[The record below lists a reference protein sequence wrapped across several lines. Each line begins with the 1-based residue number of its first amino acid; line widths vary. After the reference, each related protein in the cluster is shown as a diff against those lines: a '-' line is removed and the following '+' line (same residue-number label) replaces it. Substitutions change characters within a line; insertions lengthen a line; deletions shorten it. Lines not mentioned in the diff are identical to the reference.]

1 MIKKVLDNNA
11 GQIMISVLLGLGL
24 AALFR
29 KVCDND
35 NCIIINSPPK
45 EEIENKIFTMN
56 NKCYRYKSEATQCQN
71 NSNN

>member
-1 MIKKVLDNNA
+1 MIKKVLDNKA
-11 GQIMISVLLGLGL
+11 GQIIVSVLLGLGL

-35 NCIIINSPPK
+35 NCIIINSPPR

-56 NKCYRYKSEATQCQN
+56 NRCFRYKPEATQCKTSNQN
-71 NSNN
+71 

>member
-1 MIKKVLDNNA
+1 MINKVLDNNA

-45 EEIENKIFTMN
+45 EEIESKVFSMN
-56 NKCYRYKSEATQCQN
+56 NRCYRYKPESTQCQD
-71 NSNN
+71 SK

>member
-1 MIKKVLDNNA
+1 MINKVLDNNA

-45 EEIENKIFTMN
+45 EEIEKKVFSMN
-56 NKCYRYKSEATQCQN
+56 NRCYRYKPESTQCKG
-71 NSNN
+71 SK